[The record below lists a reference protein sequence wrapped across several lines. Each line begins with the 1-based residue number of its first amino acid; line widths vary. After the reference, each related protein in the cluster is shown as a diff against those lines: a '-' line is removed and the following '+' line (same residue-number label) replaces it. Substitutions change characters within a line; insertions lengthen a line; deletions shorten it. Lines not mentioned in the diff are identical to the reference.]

1 MLLAC
6 LNYFKGFPHLNTLPC
21 IFWHILVYPLLTFL
35 DASPSAFPLSLC
47 PLTLLL
53 LFGVAVIFY
62 EDALNAYMLCFP
74 LGVFMPEM
82 FLKLCLLKLPFP
94 A

>member
-6 LNYFKGFPHLNTLPC
+6 LNYFRGFPHLNTLAC
-21 IFWHILVYPLLTFL
+21 IFWHILVYTLLTFL

-47 PLTLLL
+47 PLILLL
-53 LFGVAVIFY
+53 LLGVAVVFY
-62 EDALNAYMLCFP
+62 EDALNAYALCFP
-74 LGVFMPEM
+74 LGVFY
-82 FLKLCLLKLPFP
+82 